1 MQVRGVAA
9 FLKGKV
15 TLSQSEGTHQFLSP
29 EYHRFFTNKKNTKT
43 KTKTIL
49 TKGGGEGG
57 EHGHS
62 RTPLA
67 MPLRVIS
74 QYPIKF
80 WRTFNRN
87 PLISPTSRIEC
98 RHKSDKFMER
108 CDEDFKSGL
117 HFTKED
123 LWRLTK
129 SISFLEFLSYHGNNN
144 DISTN
149 PVIELWIYK
158 SWTKCCQEQSTS
170 IIIAMRHWFLEEN
183 GRC

>member
-29 EYHRFFTNKKNTKT
+29 EYHRFFTNKKKTKT

-49 TKGGGEGG
+49 TKGGGGG
-57 EHGHS
+57 GRAWAVS

-80 WRTFNRN
+80 
-87 PLISPTSRIEC
+87 
-98 RHKSDKFMER
+98 
-108 CDEDFKSGL
+108 
-117 HFTKED
+117 
-123 LWRLTK
+123 
-129 SISFLEFLSYHGNNN
+129 
-144 DISTN
+144 
-149 PVIELWIYK
+149 
-158 SWTKCCQEQSTS
+158 Q
-170 IIIAMRHWFLEEN
+170 
-183 GRC
+183 

>member
-29 EYHRFFTNKKNTKT
+29 EYHRFFTNKKKTKT

-87 PLISPTSRIEC
+87 PLISPTSRLNADTKVTNSWNDVMKISKVAFILQKKISE
-98 RHKSDKFMER
+98 
-108 CDEDFKSGL
+108 GL
-117 HFTKED
+117 QSQSAF
-123 LWRLTK
+123 LNFFLTTE
-129 SISFLEFLSYHGNNN
+129 ITMTYQL
-144 DISTN
+144 T
-149 PVIELWIYK
+149 
-158 SWTKCCQEQSTS
+158 Q
-170 IIIAMRHWFLEEN
+170 
-183 GRC
+183 